1 MDHGVY
7 YCLLALIPLVYF
19 LLKSLWKEAPFG
31 YGSRPGL
38 KLPPGPWKLPV
49 IGSIHHLRGSLAHR
63 ALRDLSRRHGPLMFL
78 KFGEVP
84 VIVASTPE
92 AAKELMKTHDAIF
105 STRPLSF
112 AVKTIIKDG
121 PGIVWAPYG
130 DHWRQLRKIC
140 FMELLSARRV
150 QSLRPVREDKAFRLV
165 QAVASSTAAAAAGA
179 APPLVDVGK
188 LVTVYVADTSLRA
201 ILGRRFKVEDR
212 DTLLHF
218 VDESVRLAGGFTP
231 RDLFPSSWLVRIL
244 SCRASRE
251 VEAYHHSLFTFMD
264 GVLAE
269 HLERRRSGEEEE
281 EEDLIDVLLRIQK
294 EGNLQFPLTMRII
307 EAVIF
312 NLIGG
317 GMETATTTLQWA
329 MAELMRNPGIMS
341 KAQAEVRRVFMDE
354 TKVTE
359 DRLGELPY
367 LQLVIKETLRL
378 HVPGPL
384 LIPRECQEQ
393 CRILGYDVPKGAMV
407 LVNAWAIA
415 RSPDYWEEPDT
426 FHPERF
432 LGDTRDFKGNDF
444 EFIPFGAGR
453 RICPGMAFGL
463 ANVELGLASLLF
475 YFDWSLPEGV
485 VPGELDMTETMG
497 ITARRKA
504 DLLLSATPCV
514 KLPS

>member
-7 YCLLALIPLVYF
+7 YCLVALLPLVYF
-19 LLKSLWKEAPFG
+19 LLKSLWTKAPFG
-31 YGSRPGL
+31 SGSGHGL
-38 KLPPGPWKLPV
+38 QLPPGPWQLPI
-49 IGSIHHLRGSLAHR
+49 IGSIHHLRGSLVHH
-63 ALRDLSRRHGPLMFL
+63 ALRDLSLRHGPLMFL
-78 KFGEVP
+78 KFGELP
-84 VIVASTPE
+84 VVVASTPE
-92 AAKELMKTHDAIF
+92 AAKEVMKTHDAIF
-105 STRPLSF
+105 STRPLSSTMKI
-112 AVKTIIKDG
+112 VTKDG
-121 PGIVWAPYG
+121 PGIAWAPYG

-140 FMELLSARRV
+140 TMELLSARRV
-150 QSLRPVREDKAFRLV
+150 QSLRPVREEEVFRLV
-165 QAVASSTAAAAAGA
+165 QAVSSTMA
-179 APPLVDVGK
+179 APLMDLGK
-188 LVTVYVADTSLRA
+188 LVAMYVADASLHA

-212 DTLLHF
+212 DMMLHC
-218 VDESVRLAGGFTP
+218 VDEGVRLAGGFTP
-231 RDLFPSSWLVRIL
+231 RDLFPSSWLVRAL
-244 SCRASRE
+244 SRGAVRE
-251 VEAYHHSLFTFMD
+251 VETYCQSLSAFMD
-264 GVLAE
+264 GVVAE
-269 HLERRRSGEEEE
+269 HIARRRSTEEEE
-281 EEDLIDVLLRIQK
+281 EEDVLDVLLRIQK
-294 EGNLQFPLTMRII
+294 EGNLQFPLSKRII
-307 EAVIF
+307 QAVIF
-312 NLIGG
+312 DLVGG
-317 GMETATTTLQWA
+317 GIETAATTLQWA

-341 KAQAEVRRVFMDE
+341 KAQAEVRRVFMGE
-354 TKVTE
+354 MKVTE